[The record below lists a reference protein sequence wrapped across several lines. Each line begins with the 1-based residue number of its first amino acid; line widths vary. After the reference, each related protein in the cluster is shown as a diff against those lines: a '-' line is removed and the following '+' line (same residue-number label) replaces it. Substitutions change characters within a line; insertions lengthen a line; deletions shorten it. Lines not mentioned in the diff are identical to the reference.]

1 MAAQQNM
8 DVLAPQQL
16 LNCLKSGIGLL
27 VLCVLASLAA
37 SALVTSQ
44 LTERYSAEVRLIVT
58 PNSRLE
64 DSRDVLRSME
74 TLERRTIIATFSR
87 LPKETALIEAALEQI
102 KQPRDTAFDLDT
114 RVLPNT
120 NIITLKVTAD
130 NAEFCTQLADKLADK
145 TVELAPGLYRIYS
158 LRKISPASK
167 PARPS
172 WPSWRTN
179 LLAGAVL
186 GLVLGLLAV
195 FTRCATRGKDT
206 PPEAE

>member
-1 MAAQQNM
+1 MALQRNT
-8 DVLAPQQL
+8 DILAPLQL
-16 LNCLKSGIGLL
+16 LDCLRSGMGLL
-27 VLCVLASLAA
+27 LLCMLASLAA

-44 LTERYSAEVRLIVT
+44 LTKLYSAEVRLIVT

-64 DSRDVLRSME
+64 DSRDLLRSME

-87 LPKETALIEAALEQI
+87 LPKETALVEAALDQI
-102 KQPRDTAFDLDT
+102 KQPHDAEFDLDT

-120 NIITLKVTAD
+120 NIITLKVTSE
-130 NAEFCTQLADKLADK
+130 NAEFCTLLADQLAAK

-167 PARPS
+167 PTRPS

-179 LLAGAVL
+179 LLAGAVI
-186 GLVLGLLAV
+186 GMVLGLLAV